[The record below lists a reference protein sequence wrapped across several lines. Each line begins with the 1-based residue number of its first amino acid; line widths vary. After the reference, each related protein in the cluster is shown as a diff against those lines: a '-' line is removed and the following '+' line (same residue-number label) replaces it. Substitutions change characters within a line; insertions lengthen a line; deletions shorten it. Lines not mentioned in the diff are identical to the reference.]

1 MKPIPVSWWEDIFG
15 EIVLTRQ
22 TLVIVCHSHGSVNKQ
37 CLNICSDKVITFFSG
52 ERKFQ
57 NGLKRPC
64 AACHRFG
71 SNSAQESASMSVT
84 QQPKKHDSDCASKCQ
99 VGEQKEQKN

>member
-37 CLNICSDKVITFFSG
+37 CLNICPDKVITFFSG

-57 NGLKRPC
+57 NGLKGPVRH
-64 AACHRFG
+64 ATDLDQTVR
-71 SNSAQESASMSVT
+71 
-84 QQPKKHDSDCASKCQ
+84 KKAPAFL
-99 VGEQKEQKN
+99 